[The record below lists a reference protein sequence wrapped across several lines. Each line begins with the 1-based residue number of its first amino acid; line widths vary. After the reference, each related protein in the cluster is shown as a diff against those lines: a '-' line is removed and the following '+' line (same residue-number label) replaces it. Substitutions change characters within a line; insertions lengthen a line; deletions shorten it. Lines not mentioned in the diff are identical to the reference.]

1 MSAEKIIKAQAREKL
16 KNGSWAKALIGL
28 AVIMVMYLILD
39 SLASLQYVFLESF
52 KFTET
57 SEFITKV
64 ICGSIIT
71 LVAFLLSPVILGYIR
86 MLSSDEK
93 DYDMSDVLY
102 YFSSFDRYTKSISFI
117 FAFVFRMILPTI
129 LCFSLVIVYLSL
141 KLFVFKDE
149 MDNIVNDV
157 ILVLFIISAVLWT
170 FRYATRY
177 FLSFYMMCNDKE
189 KPLSYYFKTSKI
201 IMKEHEK
208 NVVKLFN
215 SFLGWIALCITVLPL
230 LYVLPYFTQ
239 SMCISAKWISMLS
252 RNEKNELF

>member
-1 MSAEKIIKAQAREKL
+1 MSAERIIKAQAREKL
-16 KNGSWAKALIGL
+16 KNCGWSKALIGL

-39 SLASLQYVFLESF
+39 SLVALQYVILESF
-52 KFTET
+52 TFTET

-64 ICGSIIT
+64 FCGSIIT
-71 LVAFLLSPVILGYIR
+71 LIVFLLSPVILGYIR
-86 MLSSDEK
+86 MLSSEEK
-93 DYDMSDVLY
+93 DYNMSDIIY
-102 YFSSFDRYTKSISFI
+102 YFSSFERYSKSISFI
-117 FAFVFRMILPTI
+117 FAFVFRMIIPTI

-141 KLFVFKDE
+141 KIFVFKDE
-149 MDNIVNDV
+149 MDNVVYDMTLI
-157 ILVLFIISAVLWT
+157 LFIVSAVLWT
-170 FRYATRY
+170 FRYAIRY
-177 FLSFYMMCNDKE
+177 FLSFYLMCNDEE

-201 IMKEHEK
+201 IMQEHEK

-215 SFLGWIALCITVLPL
+215 TFLGWIALCITVLPL